1 VTVAFC
7 SRLLDCPKIYI
18 DVDASQSV
26 ASLVDLVIADSG
38 LQEVDREVALR
49 ELLFLDAV
57 DESDRGDV
65 SRSGHRTIDHK
76 GSIALAMLG
85 IRASLYSASMPA
97 VDGLASRRPLTTY
110 SLPLINET
118 YHGLHS
124 NIDSREVGNR
134 YDDFL
139 SDFFAGEDMFALLF
153 VLPSSRYRGT

>member
-1 VTVAFC
+1 MTVAFC
-7 SRLLDCPKIYI
+7 SRLLDSPKIYI
-18 DVDASQSV
+18 DVDGCKSV

-38 LQEVDREVALR
+38 LQGVDREVASR

-65 SRSGHRTIDHK
+65 SRIDHRTIDHK
-76 GSIALAMLG
+76 GSIALNVLG
-85 IRASLYSASMPA
+85 IRASLYSASVLA
-97 VDGLASRRPLTTY
+97 VGGLASRRLQTTY

-118 YHGLHS
+118 YPGLHS

-139 SDFFAGEDMFALLF
+139 SDFFAGEDIL
-153 VLPSSRYRGT
+153 